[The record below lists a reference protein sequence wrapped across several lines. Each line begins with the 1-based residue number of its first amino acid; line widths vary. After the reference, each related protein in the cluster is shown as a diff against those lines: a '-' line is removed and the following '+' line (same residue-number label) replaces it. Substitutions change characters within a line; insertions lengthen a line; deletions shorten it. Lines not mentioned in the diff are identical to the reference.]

1 MRSLTI
7 HGHAQGDALLEA
19 AQLALVAGD
28 LVDDAAA
35 IVLTGVRGV
44 EVLLDGA
51 PEESLTE
58 TVRRIKSVFR
68 GRESDRCNRS
78 QTVLP
83 VPHKQ
88 VDSKSL
94 FDLLCCKNIL
104 SF

>member
-1 MRSLTI
+1 MSSLTI
-7 HGHAQGDALLEA
+7 HGHAHGDALLEA
-19 AQLALVAGD
+19 AQLALVTGD

-58 TVRRIKSVFR
+58 TARRIKSVFR
-68 GRESDRCNRS
+68 GRVSDRCNQS

-83 VPHKQ
+83 VPQKQ